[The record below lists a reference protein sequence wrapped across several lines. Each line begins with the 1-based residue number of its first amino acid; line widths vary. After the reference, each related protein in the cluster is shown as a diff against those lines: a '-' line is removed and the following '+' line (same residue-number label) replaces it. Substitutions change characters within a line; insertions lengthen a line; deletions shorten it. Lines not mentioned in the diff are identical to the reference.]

1 MDDSGDKMENGK
13 EKPEQETVETLKRS
27 VDVAKPEAPESNGS
41 SESSGSPESKGAPHP
56 HEELMDDYPLR
67 KPGEDPVWSVRV
79 VKGWMWFLAF
89 TTGGILLLIVLGL
102 FYD

>member
-1 MDDSGDKMENGK
+1 MDEPGGKVDDGMEK
-13 EKPEQETVETLKRS
+13 TDQETV
-27 VDVAKPEAPESNGS
+27 VAPERSFDMTKKEVLKS
-41 SESSGSPESKGAPHP
+41 SESSESPELPKSDGPPHP

-67 KPGEDPVWSVRV
+67 EPTEDPVWSVRI

-89 TTGGILLLIVLGL
+89 TTGGILLLIVLGF